1 MYLKLLV
8 FSLHFNS
15 RKAEE
20 PVAAFMIEEDRNSG
34 FKTYFSSLPSM
45 KPSYMDMLQKNVE
58 SYEMTKEVLPNGEN

>member
-1 MYLKLLV
+1 M
-8 FSLHFNS
+8 HFNS

-45 KPSYMDMLQKNVE
+45 KSSYMDMLQKNVE

>member
-1 MYLKLLV
+1 M
-8 FSLHFNS
+8 HFNS

-34 FKTYFSSLPSM
+34 FKTYFSLLPSM